1 MLRWIFFAVL
11 EEELTV
17 ATQARDNRTTFSIL
31 KMVMLA
37 KTSATPD
44 MYSPDISAPAC

>member
-17 ATQARDNRTTFSIL
+17 ATQARDSRTTFSIL
-31 KMVMLA
+31 IFQLL
-37 KTSATPD
+37 
-44 MYSPDISAPAC
+44 PASGPVVSGSSLLSW

>member
-17 ATQARDNRTTFSIL
+17 ATQARDSRTTFSIL
-31 KMVMLA
+31 IFQLLA
-37 KTSATPD
+37 KYSATSEL
-44 MYSPDISAPAC
+44 YAPDIS